1 MQELPATTMVL
12 KILNGPLQGCE
23 FQLSRPRTLFVV
35 GSEAVFC
42 VPERLAAVPED
53 AIYVP
58 FEGEGCNFEVLLNDE
73 VAPDY
78 MLRLFSGEETHDR
91 TCELQTLQEVA
102 GLRIAVKSDR
112 DDWAHELDMA
122 YPSRIE
128 SPAKNSWFDRV
139 HRSQIWLLA
148 GLALVLVLGAI
159 LLSSV
164 FLRANQ
170 VSTVEALIAGSSS
183 AMTVLYGRDQTV
195 YVFADSE
202 RDANWGRQVL
212 VRNGYS
218 ATQVLTLAQERI
230 RLEAVLAD
238 LEPQLAYHYFDF
250 SNPAKL
256 RLLISNQRNLLTPDL
271 RSRVEAEMLTAA
283 PYALEFLL
291 ETSDDNVFE
300 RKAEQ
305 GLKRLGINYNL
316 QRNTDS
322 VNFSVVGS
330 LDDGELHALTDY
342 ILTFQQQW
350 GGRYVNFTIE
360 LKDDWLKGKSF
371 QYGPQSYIKMTPSS
385 WYFPQ
390 PL

>member
-12 KILNGPLQGCE
+12 KIFNGFLQGCE
-23 FQLSRPRTLFVV
+23 FRLNQPRTLFVV

-58 FEGEGCNFEVLLNDE
+58 FEGEGCNFELLFNDQ
-73 VAPDY
+73 VAPGY
-78 MLRLFSGEETHDR
+78 VLRLFKDEEAQDR
-91 TCELQTLQEVA
+91 ACELQTLQKVA
-102 GLRIAVKSDR
+102 GLRIAVKSDGE
-112 DDWAHELDMA
+112 DWTHELGGSG
-122 YPSRIE
+122 PSLIE
-128 SPAKNSWFDRV
+128 SPVKPGWFERFRM
-139 HRSQIWLLA
+139 RSWLLA
-148 GLALVLVLGAI
+148 GVAMIFILGAV
-159 LLSSV
+159 LLSST
-164 FLRANQ
+164 FLRPSQ
-170 VSTVEALIAGSSS
+170 VSTVESLIAGSNST
-183 AMTVLYGRDQTV
+183 MTVLYGRDRTV

-218 ATQVLTLAQERI
+218 ATQVLTPAQERI
-230 RLEAVLAD
+230 RLEAFLAD
-238 LEPQLAYHYFDF
+238 LQPQLAYHYLDL
-250 SNPAKL
+250 SNPTKL
-256 RLLISNQRNLLTPDL
+256 RLLISGQRNQLTPDL
-271 RSRVEAEMLTAA
+271 RSRLETKMLEAA
-283 PYALEFLL
+283 PYALEFSL
-291 ETSDDNVFE
+291 EASDDNIFE
-300 RKAEQ
+300 REAEQ
-305 GLKRLGINYNL
+305 GLKRLGINFNL